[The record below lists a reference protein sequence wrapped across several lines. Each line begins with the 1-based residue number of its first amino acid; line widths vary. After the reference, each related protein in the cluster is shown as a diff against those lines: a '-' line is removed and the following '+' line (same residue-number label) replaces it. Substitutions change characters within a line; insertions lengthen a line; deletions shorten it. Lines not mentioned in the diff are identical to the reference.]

1 MYPRRYTKEIRQ
13 FVAKD
18 EEGKEYIIVETMEFV
33 DATDRDGK
41 TTTKSLAGKFAT
53 IDGRSVNR
61 VSKGHYELT
70 GGWQM
75 IKITSKDPKAP

>member
-61 VSKGHYELT
+61 VGKGHYELT